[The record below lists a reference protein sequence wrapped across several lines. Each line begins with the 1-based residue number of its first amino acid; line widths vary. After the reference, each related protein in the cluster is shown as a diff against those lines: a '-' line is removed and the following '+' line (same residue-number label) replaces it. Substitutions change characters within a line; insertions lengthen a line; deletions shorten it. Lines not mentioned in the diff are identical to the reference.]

1 TRPTQVLLQLV
12 QQGRRLARFA
22 WASMAAGLLLL
33 VLGVLLERDRQRG
46 LLLASYDLVGAG
58 LFVALLLPLGR
69 AALGLLAG
77 GPLERAAAAGFYD
90 AFAGGLRAWALG
102 LVGIGLVFGAAA
114 HSLLEDVGVV
124 EVLRRLGHLL
134 DHPPGGVPGRLV
146 RALGLLC
153 FGTLAVARPQ
163 TALDALML
171 LGGAGIAFLGLLELF
186 RLVQSG
192 FLHGRAPLAEPVAG
206 PAASGDS
213 RAGLR
218 RVVLVLAVAGVLA
231 AAVAWMAW
239 PEAAPPPVAGAADTC
254 NGDAALCDRRV
265 DQVVFPGAHN
275 AMSSADVD
283 RWMFPQQER
292 GVASMLADGV
302 RALLVD
308 VHYGRP
314 VLGSET
320 VKTDLGAEQGSRA
333 KMEEAVGAEGLAA
346 AMRIRDRL
354 TGREEGAQGLYLCH
368 GFCELGALPLVPW
381 LSTLRDFLAAN
392 PGDVLVLV
400 IEDYIAPGELAAAF
414 KESGLDTLVFRGP
427 AAPPWPTLRELA
439 DSRQR
444 VLVFTETGT
453 PGVPWI
459 QPAFEAIQETPYRF
473 RKPADFSCA
482 AHRGGTAGSLFQI
495 NHWIDT
501 TPDPKPS
508 NAAIVNAYDF
518 LLARARQCEAERKK
532 LPNVVAVD
540 FYRTGALLRVV
551 RTLNGLD
558 REGEAR
564 P

>member
-1 TRPTQVLLQLV
+1 MATVGGTRTTQVLLQLV

-22 WASMAAGLLLL
+22 WALMVAGLLLL

-58 LFVALLLPLGR
+58 LFLALLLPLGR

-90 AFAGGLRAWALG
+90 AFAGGLRGWALG

-124 EVLRRLGHLL
+124 EVLRRPGA
-134 DHPPGGVPGRLV
+134 PPRPSAGRRAGPPRSRPGPPL
-146 RALGLLC
+146 

-171 LGGAGIAFLGLLELF
+171 LGGAGVAFLGLLELF
-186 RLVQSG
+186 RLVQSV
-192 FLHGRAPLAEPVAG
+192 FLRGGVPLAEPVAES
-206 PAASGDS
+206 AAGG
-213 RAGLR
+213 RAHAGLR
-218 RVVLVLAVAGVLA
+218 RVVLVFAVAGVLA

-239 PEAAPPPVAGAADTC
+239 PEAALPPPAGAADTC

-314 VLGSET
+314 VLGSEA
-320 VKTDLGAEQGSRA
+320 VKTDLEAEHANRE
-333 KMEEAVGAEGLAA
+333 KMEEAVGAEGFAA

-354 TGREEGAQGLYLCH
+354 TGREEGSQGLYLCH

-381 LSTLRDFLAAN
+381 LKRFATSW
-392 PGDVLVLV
+392 
-400 IEDYIAPGELAAAF
+400 
-414 KESGLDTLVFRGP
+414 
-427 AAPPWPTLRELA
+427 PPT
-439 DSRQR
+439 
-444 VLVFTETGT
+444 
-453 PGVPWI
+453 
-459 QPAFEAIQETPYRF
+459 
-473 RKPADFSCA
+473 
-482 AHRGGTAGSLFQI
+482 
-495 NHWIDT
+495 
-501 TPDPKPS
+501 
-508 NAAIVNAYDF
+508 
-518 LLARARQCEAERKK
+518 RARSSCW
-532 LPNVVAVD
+532 
-540 FYRTGALLRVV
+540 
-551 RTLNGLD
+551 
-558 REGEAR
+558 
-564 P
+564 